1 MLNLLLI
8 GGGEIK
14 NGETFALDRN
24 FVDSLKKENPKV
36 LLILTA
42 AEVWLPD
49 ISYEKSI
56 RVVYEKQLN
65 CLVDVLYLTDDANS
79 LHIQD
84 KLNWADGIYIG
95 GGDTEYMMA
104 RWQKTGLDG
113 LLKQNACAGKPIIGL
128 SAGAICWFEQIIIGA
143 GEKVIDG
150 LGVLKGRVIPHWN
163 KRKAAFLKT
172 PLAQEDYIPLV
183 ECVGLKIV
191 GDQITRLSAN
201 GQEAPYPKDETLPI
215 VMLSAENKM

>member
-1 MLNLLLI
+1 MKKLPLNMLLI

-14 NGETFALDRN
+14 NNETFVLDRK

-56 RVVYEKQLN
+56 RAVYETQLH
-65 CLVDVLYLTDDANS
+65 CTTDVLYLTDDENPS
-79 LHIQD
+79 HIQD
-84 KLNWADGIYIG
+84 QLQWADGIYIG

-104 RWQKTGLDG
+104 RWKETGLDE
-113 LLKQNACAGKPIIGL
+113 LLKKYAFSGKPVIGL

-150 LGVLKGRVIPHWN
+150 LGVLTGRAIPHWK
-163 KRKAAFLKT
+163 KRNEAFLKT
-172 PLAQEDYIPLV
+172 PLAQEDYIPLA

-191 GDQITRLSAN
+191 GDQITLLSAN
-201 GQEAPYPKDETLPI
+201 GQASPRIK
-215 VMLSAENKM
+215 K